1 MIDKHFL
8 KHVKAAA
15 DTSPM
20 HSYKLRVSQQI
31 KKKKQEKTVTK
42 SFDNFCFLQYV
53 GI

>member
-31 KKKKQEKTVTK
+31 KKKNKKKQSPNLLITSV
-42 SFDNFCFLQYV
+42 SYSM
-53 GI
+53 